1 MLKMFAAMEDN
12 LRQSSVYIVILPPFL
27 SYMCFFLFL
36 DKYDFYYAS
45 RYKYIVIS
53 IYVERKK

>member
-12 LRQSSVYIVILPPFL
+12 LRQSSGYIVILPPFL
-27 SYMCFFLFL
+27 SYMCFLFL
-36 DKYDFYYAS
+36 DKHDFYYAS